1 MIRTDVWLNEGMLL
15 FIFYDFSFFLNIV
28 METYNLEIY
37 SGYQIDLINLSFSY
51 SCFLYGLESKEIIFQ
66 IHFNHKLTAYNKNHL
81 SNKFYAAETFMV
93 KKQTWI

>member
-1 MIRTDVWLNEGMLL
+1 
-15 FIFYDFSFFLNIV
+15 

-37 SGYQIDLINLSFSY
+37 SGYQIDLIYPMISFSY

-93 KKQTWI
+93 KKQT